1 MEAPGFSRLDMPLRY
16 SPLRGNAHIL
26 TKISLQNFPE
36 FQYPSIVGRPI
47 LRSEEQAGDIIVKDI
62 MCGDEAAAA
71 RSMLQISYPVRII
84 QARFGLLSLIS
95 LTLQMEN
102 GIVKKWDDMQYLWD
116 FTFHEKLKIDTTG
129 RKILLTEPPM
139 NPLKNRERMCEVM
152 FDRYN
157 FGGVYV
163 AIQAVLALYAQGLSS
178 GVVVDSGDGV
188 THIVPV
194 YESTVLNHLTRR
206 LDVAG
211 RDVTRNLIA
220 LLLRRGYALN
230 RTADFETVRQIK
242 EKLCYVSYDLS
253 LDQRLSEDTTVLVE
267 SYTLPDGRVIRVGSE
282 RFEAPECL
290 FQPHLVDVE
299 QPGIA
304 EFLFN
309 TIQAAEVDVRS
320 SLYKAIVLSGGSS
333 MYPGLPSRLEKEL
346 KQLWLTRVLQG
357 NPERLG
363 KFKVR
368 IEDPPRRRHMVFLG
382 GAVLA
387 NIMADKENMWI
398 SKQEWHEQG
407 PRVLEKL
414 GLR

>member
-1 MEAPGFSRLDMPLRY
+1 
-16 SPLRGNAHIL
+16 
-26 TKISLQNFPE
+26 
-36 FQYPSIVGRPI
+36 
-47 LRSEEQAGDIIVKDI
+47 
-62 MCGDEAAAA
+62 
-71 RSMLQISYPVRII
+71 
-84 QARFGLLSLIS
+84 
-95 LTLQMEN
+95 MEN
-102 GIVKKWDDMQYLWD
+102 GIVKRWDDMQHLWD
-116 FTFHEKLKIDTTG
+116 YTFFEKMKLDPTG

-139 NPLKNRERMCEVM
+139 NPLKNRETMCEVM
-152 FDRYN
+152 FERYG

-242 EKLCYVSYDLS
+242 EKLCYVSYDLE

-309 TIQAAEVDVRS
+309 TIQSADVDVRS

-346 KQLWLTRVLQG
+346 KQLWLTKVLGG
-357 NPERLG
+357 NPERLNVCVHLLAMLAG
-363 KFKVR
+363 PNLLLE
-368 IEDPPRRRHMVFLG
+368 IQSTHRRPATATTHGLPWWCSACKHHGRQRKHVDIKG
-382 GAVLA
+382 GVGGTGSTCSGEARREITLKMGLLAVLRLKERRTCMLA
-387 NIMADKENMWI
+387 NDNQDVVQHQLHRARLMAV
-398 SKQEWHEQG
+398 SKVMFVTPSLPPALFAHVVGQ
-407 PRVLEKL
+407 
-414 GLR
+414 

>member
-1 MEAPGFSRLDMPLRY
+1 MRRRSSSSSVNVTNYISGTPAWTVVARGVQRSTESEADYG
-16 SPLRGNAHIL
+16 H
-26 TKISLQNFPE
+26 
-36 FQYPSIVGRPI
+36 V
-47 LRSEEQAGDIIVKDI
+47 
-62 MCGDEAAAA
+62 
-71 RSMLQISYPVRII
+71 
-84 QARFGLLSLIS
+84 
-95 LTLQMEN
+95 QMEN
-102 GIVKKWDDMQYLWD
+102 GIVKIWDDMEHLWD
-116 FTFHEKLKIDTTG
+116 FTFNEKMKIDPTG
-129 RKILLTEPPM
+129 RKILLTEPPL
-139 NPLKNRERMCEVM
+139 NPLKNREKMCDVM
-152 FDRYN
+152 FEKYH

-163 AIQAVLALYAQGLSS
+163 AIQAVLALYAQGRSRITYWQRIWLNIWSGLSS

-242 EKLCYVSYDLS
+242 EKLCYVSYDLE
-253 LDQRLSEDTTVLVE
+253 LDQKLSEDTTVLVE

-309 TIQAAEVDVRS
+309 TIQAADVDIRT

-333 MYPGLPSRLEKEL
+333 MYPGLPSRMEKEI
-346 KQLWLTRVLQG
+346 KQLWLTKVLGG
-357 NPERLG
+357 NPERLN
-363 KFKVR
+363 VS
-368 IEDPPRRRHMVFLG
+368 L
-382 GAVLA
+382 
-387 NIMADKENMWI
+387 
-398 SKQEWHEQG
+398 
-407 PRVLEKL
+407 
-414 GLR
+414 